1 MESRFIRL
9 LATLA
14 LILSV
19 LMTIAMEKR
28 KNSFQSFVTEHQN
41 QLHAHGKQFLALIEK
56 LEKNLALQNKLKSK
70 TTAK

>member
-1 MESRFIRL
+1 VESRFIRI

-14 LILSV
+14 LILSF

-28 KNSFQSFVTEHQN
+28 RNTFQSLKTKYQI
-41 QLHAHGKQFLALIEK
+41 QLRAHGKQFLGMIGK
-56 LEKNLALQNKLKSK
+56 LEKNLALQNKLKGK

>member
-1 MESRFIRL
+1 
-9 LATLA
+9 
-14 LILSV
+14 
-19 LMTIAMEKR
+19 MTIAMEKR